1 MDFVNS
7 HSPEEIALSI
17 ENQFSETEID
27 TITTIVTRYY
37 EQETWKENLIFEEQS
52 FTLLQNILEDS
63 GELKERVPYENL
75 VNTSF
80 AKTAASNK

>member
-1 MDFVNS
+1 MLFRS
-7 HSPEEIALSI
+7 
-17 ENQFSETEID
+17 SETEID

-52 FTLLQNILEDS
+52 FSLLQNILEDS